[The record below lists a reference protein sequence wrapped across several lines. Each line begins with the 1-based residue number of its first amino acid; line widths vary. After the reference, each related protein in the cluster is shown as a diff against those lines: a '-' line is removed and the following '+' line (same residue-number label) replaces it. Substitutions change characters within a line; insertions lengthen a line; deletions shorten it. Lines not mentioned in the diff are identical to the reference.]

1 MKRRAQFLDTG
12 NVVRR
17 SLTKVRRIFE
27 MRSSERY
34 DGELRKMIWTFRH
47 SDGDESDNEVEL
59 KSWDI

>member
-1 MKRRAQFLDTG
+1 
-12 NVVRR
+12 
-17 SLTKVRRIFE
+17 